1 MSQDKTSPA
10 KDAGREYAEIWGE
23 AIHSNRHLRTITV
36 GLGIAVILLIIVVIR
51 IASADPPRP
60 IVVRVDE
67 IGRAEAVA
75 YDVMEAQADP
85 LDPTTKYF
93 LNRFVYDFYSRRRA
107 TVEEN
112 WSRSLRFLTTDLAN
126 ASFRAESQN
135 IALLAAGAA
144 RDELQVDRVVLRIQ
158 ANPQEPHS
166 ASADFD
172 LVRLVAEGEVDRE
185 RWSLS
190 LQFLFLDE
198 IPPDLIVHNP
208 MGIVI
213 TYLQG
218 DRAVVTGGPMIEH
231 LKGRERALA
240 ALGWTGREAE
250 WIALVCLH
258 SGVFTRAQFCHYFEA
273 HRSAARRIVRTLLER
288 REAVE
293 SEWPVVNGGGKSCRI
308 SSKPIYRALGIENI
322 RHRRKATVSV
332 LRRRLLSLDFV
343 LEHPGMNWL
352 PTEGEKVE
360 FIEGLGVHS
369 NLIPR
374 RIYYGAVRAQKRY
387 FALKLPVA
395 GGDKTVTFAYVDPG
409 HATAVELHSW
419 GAAHGPLWDAIRA
432 KGRRVEV
439 IAIGAEL
446 DAVLRADRVLQ
457 LWAAAEPGKVAAGL
471 TVKQEISAISDAI
484 DNRDM
489 EFLAK
494 YGGMGEAGKRYMAL
508 RKLPEA
514 ELAKGVSIDDY
525 STFRATRF
533 SEPV

>member
-1 MSQDKTSPA
+1 
-10 KDAGREYAEIWGE
+10 
-23 AIHSNRHLRTITV
+23 
-36 GLGIAVILLIIVVIR
+36 
-51 IASADPPRP
+51 
-60 IVVRVDE
+60 
-67 IGRAEAVA
+67 
-75 YDVMEAQADP
+75 
-85 LDPTTKYF
+85 
-93 LNRFVYDFYSRRRA
+93 
-107 TVEEN
+107 
-112 WSRSLRFLTTDLAN
+112 
-126 ASFRAESQN
+126 
-135 IALLAAGAA
+135 
-144 RDELQVDRVVLRIQ
+144 
-158 ANPQEPHS
+158 
-166 ASADFD
+166 
-172 LVRLVAEGEVDRE
+172 
-185 RWSLS
+185 
-190 LQFLFLDE
+190 
-198 IPPDLIVHNP
+198 
-208 MGIVI
+208 
-213 TYLQG
+213 
-218 DRAVVTGGPMIEH
+218 MIEH
-231 LKGRERALA
+231 LKGREQALA
-240 ALGWTGREAE
+240 SLGWTGREAE

-258 SGVFTRAQFCHYFEA
+258 SGAFTRAQFCHYFEA

-432 KGRRVEV
+432 QGRRVEV

-457 LWAAAEPGKVAAGL
+457 LWAAAEPGKVATGL

-489 EFLAK
+489 EFLAQ